1 MALTTRRRAVTTIA
15 AAFAGAVAVPSYARA
30 TERGGPPAP
39 LRRAH
44 AHNDYLHERPLHDAL
59 SHRFTS
65 VEADVFLVDGELL
78 VAHEPETLDPT
89 RTLRSLY
96 LDPLRERVRAN
107 GGAVYRGHHRPV
119 QLLIDIKTDGAAA
132 YLELHR
138 QLRAHRSMLSTYSQ
152 GAVRHG
158 AVTPVI
164 SGDRAA
170 RVPMEAQKVRHAFYD
185 GRLEDLGGTAGASFI
200 PLISSNWTT
209 SFTWQESARSPP
221 LSAPSCTASSAPP
234 TGGADASGSGRP
246 PTSPDPHATPSGPS
260 CSTPASTTSTPTTS
274 PAWSAS
280 WPRTTG
286 SQPVRPTRQLH
297 EQPLRS
303 ARLTAECR
311 NSGAAEEVGDGHF
324 YLTGPVSVATHRD
337 LRAQRRTQD
346 GARDRLRAA
355 RVLPRGHEHGPHDPG
370 RDQLHGE
377 RGEQPPAVRAGA
389 SDQP

>member
-138 QLRAHRSMLSTYSQ
+138 QLRAHRSMLSTYSH

-209 SFTWQESARSPP
+209 SFTWQGVGAFPATERTE
-221 LSAPSCTASSAPP
+221 LHRIVRTAHRR
-234 TGGADASGSGRP
+234 GRRVRFW
-246 PTSPDPHATPSGPS
+246 ATPDLAGP
-260 CSTPASTTSTPTTS
+260 
-274 PAWSAS
+274 
-280 WPRTTG
+280 
-286 SQPVRPTRQLH
+286 
-297 EQPLRS
+297 
-303 ARLTAECR
+303 
-311 NSGAAEEVGDGHF
+311 
-324 YLTGPVSVATHRD
+324 
-337 LRAQRRTQD
+337 
-346 GARDRLRAA
+346 ARDAVWTELLDAGVDHINTDDLAGLERFLAA
-355 RVLPRGHEHGPHDPG
+355 NDR
-370 RDQLHGE
+370 
-377 RGEQPPAVRAGA
+377 
-389 SDQP
+389 

>member
-30 TERGGPPAP
+30 TERGGGPAP

-65 VEADVFLVDGELL
+65 VEADIFLVDGELL

-96 LDPLRERVRAN
+96 LDPLRDRVRAN

-138 QLRAHRSMLSTYSQ
+138 QLRAYRSMLSTYSH

-170 RVPMEAQKVRHAFYD
+170 RVPMETQRVRHAFYD
-185 GRLEDLGGTAGASFI
+185 GRLEDLGSTARASFI

-209 SFTWQESARSPP
+209 SFTWQGVGAFPATERTE
-221 LSAPSCTASSAPP
+221 LHRIVRTAHRR
-234 TGGADASGSGRP
+234 GQRVRFW
-246 PTSPDPHATPSGPS
+246 ATPDLAGP
-260 CSTPASTTSTPTTS
+260 
-274 PAWSAS
+274 
-280 WPRTTG
+280 
-286 SQPVRPTRQLH
+286 
-297 EQPLRS
+297 
-303 ARLTAECR
+303 ARDAVWTELLDAGVDHVNTDDLAGLERFLTA
-311 NSGAAEEVGDGHF
+311 N
-324 YLTGPVSVATHRD
+324 
-337 LRAQRRTQD
+337 
-346 GARDRLRAA
+346 DR
-355 RVLPRGHEHGPHDPG
+355 
-370 RDQLHGE
+370 
-377 RGEQPPAVRAGA
+377 
-389 SDQP
+389 